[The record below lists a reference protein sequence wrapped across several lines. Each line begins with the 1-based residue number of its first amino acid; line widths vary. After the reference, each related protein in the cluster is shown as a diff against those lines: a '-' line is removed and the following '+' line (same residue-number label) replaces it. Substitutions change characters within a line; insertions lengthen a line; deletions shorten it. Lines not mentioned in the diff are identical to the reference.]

1 MNDGFGPRLAVTTWY
16 FDNAELAEMGAKEA
30 ALVLAVKEW
39 SDRCLVW
46 DESLRDSDDESDK
59 QGQLL
64 NVNLPLDASDDETLA
79 DAEHRIHCGYTRQQ
93 GMDTAAEQRKRG
105 WMGAVQ
111 MHTARARFRNDADT
125 PVPPSAEWW
134 TAGLLASFRGAV
146 KDPVRKAPPLL
157 SLFMLKT
164 INLPRQAGDKR
175 RISQVEK
182 REAVSLGS
190 VVGTGSVY
198 VAGWRG

>member
-46 DESLRDSDDESDK
+46 DESLRDSEDESDK

-146 KDPVRKAPPLL
+146 KDPVRSAESASSFEPFHAKNDH
-157 SLFMLKT
+157 FTKT
-164 INLPRQAGDKR
+164 GWGQTEDK
-175 RISQVEK
+175 S
-182 REAVSLGS
+182 S
-190 VVGTGSVY
+190 
-198 VAGWRG
+198 